1 MDRKK
6 KRKGRDSMVD
16 TIEEIIAYN
25 HSIEQNFINYQK
37 KRLKELQD
45 MLARKECGEDIDIS
59 EIINNL
65 KEIGILD
72 EDGNLSSFY
81 TLED

>member
-1 MDRKK
+1 MNGKK
-6 KRKGRDSMVD
+6 KRKGSDSMVD

-25 HSIEQNFINYQK
+25 NSIEQNFINYQK
-37 KRLKELQD
+37 KRLTELQD
-45 MLARKECGEDIDIS
+45 MLARKERGEDVDIS

-72 EDGNLSSFY
+72 ENGNLSSFY